1 MVWKPKWL
9 RRGGF
14 LSAVRV
20 VGTYLCCG
28 TLLEVAVVVTQQIAR
43 VPRAS
48 GVFAG
53 SLGGEGMALWVG
65 PAVFLF
71 SMVSTS
77 CQSPQIFR
85 WFVAATYKKVM
96 LRDAWVK
103 HLDENTTELTFT
115 TTVPISRVNKVTCSN
130 F

>member
-1 MVWKPKWL
+1 MLRRSFSRTCHVVWKPKWL

-85 WFVAATYKKVM
+85 WFVVFDNKSPLPSVRV
-96 LRDAWVK
+96 LVCGVVS
-103 HLDENTTELTFT
+103 
-115 TTVPISRVNKVTCSN
+115 VPVLGCGV
-130 F
+130 

>member
-53 SLGGEGMALWVG
+53 SLGGEGMALWVD
-65 PAVFLF
+65 PAVFVF
-71 SMVSTS
+71 YGQHFVPVTS
-77 CQSPQIFR
+77 NLSLVCGS
-85 WFVAATYKKVM
+85 
-96 LRDAWVK
+96 
-103 HLDENTTELTFT
+103 HLQESN
-115 TTVPISRVNKVTCSN
+115 VTRRMGEAP
-130 F
+130 

>member
-1 MVWKPKWL
+1 M
-9 RRGGF
+9 
-14 LSAVRV
+14 
-20 VGTYLCCG
+20 
-28 TLLEVAVVVTQQIAR
+28 TQQIAR

-71 SMVSTS
+71 SVVSTS

-85 WFVAATYKKVM
+85 CWFVGATYKKVM

-103 HLDENTTELTFT
+103 RLDENTTELSYTNEEKNDLLKWARTFKMT
-115 TTVPISRVNKVTCSN
+115 TEDLEVCLSKKSWRKGLMKTNN
-130 F
+130 